1 MNTTTS
7 SIRGVG
13 FLVLL
18 LLTFSLQ
25 DIAVK
30 WAIMSGLGL
39 VWASGLYLMARAYSL
54 TQASVVAPFEYATL
68 PINAAWGFLLWR
80 TAVGPFSSPEPG
92 NTLTYQWFPLA
103 DLTALIVAPACIPQL
118 LQTSATGVVHSQ
130 ADAHVAAARH

>member
-39 VWASGLYLMARAYSL
+39 VWASGLYLMARLFPDAGL
-54 TQASVVAPFEYATL
+54 GRRAVRVCHAP
-68 PINAAWGFLLWR
+68 
-80 TAVGPFSSPEPG
+80 
-92 NTLTYQWFPLA
+92 
-103 DLTALIVAPACIPQL
+103 D
-118 LQTSATGVVHSQ
+118 
-130 ADAHVAAARH
+130 